1 MRRVLALI
9 LLLSTA
15 LATQAA
21 PISYALEPDES
32 TVGFETD
39 FGAGRIKGT
48 MPILSAELMLDF
60 DDVSQSRVAVRVSVR
75 AAQAGIPFAT
85 EALKGGSVLDAQRY
99 PEIAFASRR
108 VRSAGDGAVVDGDIT
123 IRGVTRPVRLTA
135 RLYRQHGTRPGDLS
149 QLSIL
154 LTGAVRRSDFGST
167 GFSGQV
173 GDEVRLRILARIER
187 RG

>member
-1 MRRVLALI
+1 MRCIVALFVL
-9 LLLSTA
+9 
-15 LATQAA
+15 LATPLAAQAA
-21 PISYALEPDES
+21 PVDYVLEPDES
-32 TVGFETD
+32 AVGFETD

-48 MPILSAELMLDF
+48 MPILSADLMLDF

-85 EALKGGSVLDAQRY
+85 EALKASSVLDAGRH
-99 PEIAFASRR
+99 PEITFASRR
-108 VRSAGDGAVVDGDIT
+108 IRRKGDGAVIDGDIT

-135 RLYRQHGTRPGDLS
+135 RVYRQRGTEAGDRS

-154 LTGAVRRSDFGST
+154 LTGAVRRSDFGAT
-167 GFSGQV
+167 GFAGQV

-187 RG
+187 RH